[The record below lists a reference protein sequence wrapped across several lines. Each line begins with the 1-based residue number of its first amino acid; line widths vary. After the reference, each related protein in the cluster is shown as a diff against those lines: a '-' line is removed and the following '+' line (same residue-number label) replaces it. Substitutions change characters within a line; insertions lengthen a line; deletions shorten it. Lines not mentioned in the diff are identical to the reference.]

1 MTAGRPTRRDSP
13 SILHVD
19 MDAFFAAVEVLCDPS
34 LAGRPVIVGGTGG
47 RGVVA
52 SCTYEARAYGV
63 RSAMPAAQARRLC
76 PHAVFLPGR
85 YDTYAAYSR
94 RVFDIFR
101 SFTPLVEGISLDEA
115 FLDVAGARRLFGEPE
130 QIARA
135 IRERVRDEVGLTCSV
150 GAAAVKFVAKLA
162 SEAAKPRPSPH
173 GPLPGP
179 GVVVVPPGEERS
191 FLHPLPVRALW
202 GVGPATLAKLER
214 LGLRTVGDLAAL
226 PLTTLVAAVGE
237 AHGRH
242 LHDLAHGRDD
252 RPVVP
257 DAPAKSV
264 GHEET
269 FARDHH
275 DRAALAVE
283 ATRLAEAV
291 ADRLRDRGLAGRTVT
306 LKVRFGDFR
315 TITRSRTLPVPVDTA
330 AALARAARDLLDG
343 IDPAP
348 GVRLLGVSVS
358 NLFAGSPR
366 PLPLGGDDAWWEVSD
381 AVARVRARFGA
392 EALRPASL
400 VGRAPKR
407 RGDQQWGPG

>member
-1 MTAGRPTRRDSP
+1 
-13 SILHVD
+13 
-19 MDAFFAAVEVLCDPS
+19 
-34 LAGRPVIVGGTGG
+34 
-47 RGVVA
+47 
-52 SCTYEARAYGV
+52 
-63 RSAMPAAQARRLC
+63 
-76 PHAVFLPGR
+76 
-85 YDTYAAYSR
+85 
-94 RVFDIFR
+94 
-101 SFTPLVEGISLDEA
+101 
-115 FLDVAGARRLFGEPE
+115 
-130 QIARA
+130 
-135 IRERVRDEVGLTCSV
+135 
-150 GAAAVKFVAKLA
+150 
-162 SEAAKPRPSPH
+162 
-173 GPLPGP
+173 
-179 GVVVVPPGEERS
+179 
-191 FLHPLPVRALW
+191 
-202 GVGPATLAKLER
+202 
-214 LGLRTVGDLAAL
+214 
-226 PLTTLVAAVGE
+226 
-237 AHGRH
+237 
-242 LHDLAHGRDD
+242 
-252 RPVVP
+252 VVP

-358 NLFAGSPR
+358 NLVAGSPR